1 MKGKFITFEGI
12 DGSGKTTIANL
23 LYERLRKEY
32 DVILTSEPTKSWLGK
47 AVRKAINENKDAV
60 TIALLF
66 VADRNEHV
74 KEVKKWL
81 NEGKLVICDRYMDST
96 FAYQKEHLKGI
107 MRKPIQWLKNLHTNI
122 LIPDLTFLL
131 KIDVEKALKRID
143 KRRLT
148 IYENKEFLQRVQRNY
163 IEMARKEKRFVI
175 INADRKKEDI
185 LEECLSIL
193 NKLF

>member
-23 LYERLRKEY
+23 LYERLKKEHE
-32 DVILTSEPTKSWLGK
+32 VVLTSEPTKSWLGK
-47 AVRKAINENKDAV
+47 AVRKAISENRDAV

-74 KEVKKWL
+74 KEIKKWL
-81 NEGKLVICDRYMDST
+81 REGKIIICDRYIDST

-107 MRKPIQWLKNLHTNI
+107 IEKPVQWLKNLHTNF
-122 LIPDLTFLL
+122 LIPHLTFLF
-131 KIDVEKALKRID
+131 KIDVEKALKRKN
-143 KRRLT
+143 KRT
-148 IYENKEFLQRVQRNY
+148 IYESKEFLERVQKNY
-163 IEMARKEKRFVI
+163 IEMAEEKRFVI

-185 LEECLSIL
+185 LEECLSII
-193 NKLF
+193 KKRCIFY